1 MHNAMTH
8 EPLSPDDSIALIHS
22 MIRKTRSSLSANRF
36 YFLFWGWVVFAA
48 LLAQFVL
55 KVLVGVAW
63 HYQVWWVIVPAVLV
77 TILYSRRHQRSGAR
91 TYVGE
96 SMGHL
101 WMGIGICFFVM
112 SFLVNS
118 IPDGYRYLFPFY
130 VMFYGLGTF
139 ISGRLLQFRPLVI
152 GGLLNWAL
160 AIACTFV
167 SYDYQMVLTA
177 IAILTSYIIPGYLL
191 KDKSASHVA

>member
-1 MHNAMTH
+1 MTP
-8 EPLSPDDSIALIHS
+8 EQFSPEDSLALIHS
-22 MIRKTRSSLSANRF
+22 MIRRTRSRLSANRF
-36 YFLFWGWVVFAA
+36 YFLFWGWVVFGA

-55 KVLVGVAW
+55 KVLLRVNW

-77 TILYSRRHQRSGAR
+77 TLLYARRHRAQDAR

-101 WMGIGICFFVM
+101 WMGIGICFFVL

-118 IPDGYRYLFPFY
+118 IPQGYKYLFPFY

-152 GGLLNWAL
+152 GGLLNWLL

-177 IAILTSYIIPGYLL
+177 VAILTSYIIPGYLL
-191 KDKSASHVA
+191 NDKDAPHEAR